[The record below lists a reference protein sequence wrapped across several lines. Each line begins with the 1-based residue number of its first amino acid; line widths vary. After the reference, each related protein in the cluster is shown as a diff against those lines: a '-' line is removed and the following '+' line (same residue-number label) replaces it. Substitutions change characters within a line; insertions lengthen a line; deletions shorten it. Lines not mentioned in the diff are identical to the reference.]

1 MLSSLLLIFPAIPG
15 TFAAALV
22 AAAADTAVEVSDRQ
36 GLFQPAL
43 LWTSEWTPSED
54 GERVIVAYFHMLNKP
69 SHTYSAVYF

>member
-15 TFAAALV
+15 TF

-69 SHTYSAVYF
+69 SHTYSAVHF